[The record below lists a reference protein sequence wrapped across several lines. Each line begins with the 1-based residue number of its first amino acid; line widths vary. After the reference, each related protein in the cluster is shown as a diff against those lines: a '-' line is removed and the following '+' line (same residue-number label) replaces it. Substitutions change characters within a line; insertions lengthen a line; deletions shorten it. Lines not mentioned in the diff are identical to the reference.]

1 MARGERTGRGM
12 GMSTKRGH
20 NRGVYGHKILWE
32 SGVRILCED
41 ANKGWGESVLNCDL
55 NPPLPPEHR
64 LHWSTSAPETYS
76 TPKKSK
82 SSSVTWATGGGDA
95 GVAPFPCQPLCPS
108 CRLRSLVRAYATR
121 VYTDAGRA
129 IWLPLHGK
137 FSKQRTPWCHRLH

>member
-1 MARGERTGRGM
+1 MAERAGTRSGTEGVARGERTGRGM

-76 TPKKSK
+76 TPKIPSPHP
-82 SSSVTWATGGGDA
+82 SHGPQVEATPVWRLFLVGHLVPPA
-95 GVAPFPCQPLCPS
+95 G
-108 CRLRSLVRAYATR
+108 YA
-121 VYTDAGRA
+121 D
-129 IWLPLHGK
+129 W
-137 FSKQRTPWCHRLH
+137 